1 MTEAKC
7 VFIEEYLPDLLL
19 GELPA
24 EAAEAVQRHLKGGC
38 QDCRMAVG
46 KDMAAMSAI
55 GLTASA
61 PVPAN
66 LKARLMERVR
76 TGHTSAF
83 VEPQPGLLVAFS
95 AQVPWEET
103 GLAGVRR
110 KLLHRDT
117 GTGTITAIVHMDAGI
132 RYPAHRHAG
141 MESLFMLSGTLDV
154 SGIRVRA
161 GDLCLAH
168 AHTVHGEVHAI
179 EASDFLVI
187 ANEADELLLTT

>member
-19 GELPA
+19 GELPS
-24 EAAEAVQRHLKGGC
+24 EAADAVQQHLKGGC
-38 QDCRMAVG
+38 RECRMALG
-46 KDMAAMSAI
+46 EDAAAVSSIA
-55 GLTASA
+55 LTASA
-61 PVPAN
+61 PAPGN

-76 TGHTSAF
+76 NRHTSAF

-95 AQVPWEET
+95 AQMPWEET

-110 KLLHRDT
+110 KLLHLDS